1 MKIDLEKEVKRL
13 KVIKQWALFSLTLLQ
28 IFKRQKPLS
37 LKNAEEIIRIAN
49 ELKYPENMIKN
60 KIFEMYQEV
69 ERIKPLLK
77 KFKHG

>member
-28 IFKRQKPLS
+28 IFKRQKHLS

>member
-28 IFKRQKPLS
+28 LFKRQKPLS

-49 ELKYPENMIKN
+49 
-60 KIFEMYQEV
+60 
-69 ERIKPLLK
+69 
-77 KFKHG
+77 